1 MQRGSCIGSRN
12 GMELRWK
19 DLRYL
24 VRAKVHT
31 TVDFARAV
39 RLVIVVSQGVIW
51 LWEWKGEFES
61 KLYFGLD

>member
-1 MQRGSCIGSRN
+1 
-12 GMELRWK
+12 MELRWK